1 MLKNEKDLHKHVSTL
16 RYALE
21 TLIITKILIK
31 EPDYFL
37 KMYYSLYKH
46 QENKIKQ
53 MITRIEN
60 ELKILKKYSESYNL
74 ESEKNKQKN
83 SSDIKK
89 LMDEDEK
96 IFQQYKKLVQGNINI
111 FFDQLEEFGF
121 EGLIPSLEEQTL
133 KLYKDKLNEFEN
145 LTLNKAKHLSKEK
158 WFNEYFDVK
167 GQHTKVF
174 KYLKDVRSWREKA
187 ETVDLQHEYELNYEV
202 TSSLLHFTS
211 YSLFTSNEISDDEIN
226 YNNMILN
233 QYISQIT
240 TNISAF
246 SKVMIYDIFNIV
258 IKV

>member
-1 MLKNEKDLHKHVSTL
+1 
-16 RYALE
+16 
-21 TLIITKILIK
+21 
-31 EPDYFL
+31 
-37 KMYYSLYKH
+37 MYYSLYKH

-53 MITRIEN
+53 MIARIEN
-60 ELKILKKYSESYNL
+60 ELKILKEYSEAYSL
-74 ESEKNKQKN
+74 EIEKNKQKN
-83 SSDIKK
+83 SNDIEK

-96 IFQQYKKLVQGNINI
+96 IFQQYKKLLQDNINI

-121 EGLIPSLEEQTL
+121 EGLIPSLEKQTL

-145 LTLNKAKHLSKEK
+145 LTLNRAKHLSKEK
-158 WFNEYFDVK
+158 WFKEYFDVK

-174 KYLKDVRSWREKA
+174 KCLTDARSWKEKA
-187 ETVDLQHEYELNYEV
+187 DVVDLKNEYELNYEV

-246 SKVMIYDIFNIV
+246 SKVMIYDIFNVV

>member
-1 MLKNEKDLHKHVSTL
+1 
-16 RYALE
+16 
-21 TLIITKILIK
+21 
-31 EPDYFL
+31 
-37 KMYYSLYKH
+37 MYYSLYKH

-53 MITRIEN
+53 MIARIEN
-60 ELKILKKYSESYNL
+60 ELNILKKYSESYSL
-74 ESEKNKQKN
+74 EIEKNKQKN
-83 SSDIKK
+83 SSDIEK

-96 IFQQYKKLVQGNINI
+96 IFQQYKKSLKDNINI

-121 EGLIPSLEEQTL
+121 EGLIPSLEKQTL
-133 KLYKDKLNEFEN
+133 KLYKDKLHEFEN

-174 KYLKDVRSWREKA
+174 KCLTDVRSWKEKA
-187 ETVDLQHEYELNYEV
+187 DVVDLKNEYELNYEV

-246 SKVMIYDIFNIV
+246 SKVMIYDIFNV
-258 IKV
+258 VVKV